1 MQPIDPGRVHTGM
14 RTQVAVKK
22 MRHGN
27 DTERVNAVAA
37 GDRRALEE
45 LYLAYHRRLARFLA
59 RFIANFEN
67 VEEIINDTFMVVWSG
82 AKDFRHASQVSTW
95 IFGIAY
101 RTALK
106 ALRSQTRAAAR
117 RFEEHADRSVDPTAE
132 AEQHD
137 WLSHGLAMLPDEQ
150 RLTIELV
157 YHMGY
162 SLEEIAEIT
171 DAPVGTVKA
180 RVFHAREKLRR
191 HLPALQGGTWD
202 EDRRAL

>member
-1 MQPIDPGRVHTGM
+1 M
-14 RTQVAVKK
+14 RIQAAVNA
-22 MRHGN
+22 MRHEN
-27 DTERVNAVAA
+27 DTERLRAIAA

-59 RFIANFEN
+59 RFIGNFQN

-106 ALRSQTRAAAR
+106 ALRSQARTAAR
-117 RFEEHADRSVDPTAE
+117 RIDEFAEQSVDPTAE
-132 AEQHD
+132 TEQHD
-137 WLSHGLAMLPDEQ
+137 WLNRGLAMLPDEQ
-150 RLTIELV
+150 RLTLELV

-171 DAPVGTVKA
+171 DVPVGTVKA
-180 RVFHAREKLRR
+180 RMFHAREKLRR
-191 HLPALQGGTWD
+191 HLPALCDGGRD
-202 EDRRAL
+202 GGRRAL